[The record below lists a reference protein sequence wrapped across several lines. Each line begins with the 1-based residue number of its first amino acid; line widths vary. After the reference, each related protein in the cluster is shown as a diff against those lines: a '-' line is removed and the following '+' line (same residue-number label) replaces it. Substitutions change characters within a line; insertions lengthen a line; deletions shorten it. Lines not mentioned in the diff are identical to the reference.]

1 MKGQAAL
8 AALLL
13 VSAAYVAAKTDVKE
27 VEQLAQGANMQNLAG
42 KCIKFR
48 PQKAGTYSFEVGES
62 LDCPAPCP
70 AIDHLHC
77 LAAYIERRLLV
88 VPRCGERR
96 RALQHYR

>member
-42 KCIKFR
+42 KCI
-48 PQKAGTYSFEVGES
+48 A
-62 LDCPAPCP
+62 
-70 AIDHLHC
+70 
-77 LAAYIERRLLV
+77 
-88 VPRCGERR
+88 
-96 RALQHYR
+96 

>member
-62 LDCPAPCP
+62 PDCPAPP
-70 AIDHLHC
+70 HRH
-77 LAAYIERRLLV
+77 
-88 VPRCGERR
+88 
-96 RALQHYR
+96 